1 MADYQECIKLGG
13 RPARLYFSPE
23 RCELSGRARQ
33 SRGCVSPQTIL
44 HLRNGNAKQ
53 IETKL
58 DASLGVEARLAREDA
73 MRKWLYLPVAIVLVL
88 FSISERAQGQARKD
102 IRSEGAK
109 APTEGNVTREPTKP
123 ATQDSNYSIA
133 PEDLLTI
140 DVWKEPEI
148 SRTVPVRRDGKIS
161 LPLLNDLQAAGLTPT
176 QLSSEI
182 VEKLRATI
190 VHPQVTVIVAQMSS
204 LRIYILGQ
212 VTRGGAYPLVPDM
225 TVMQAL
231 SIAGGFTPF
240 ANLKKIYVMRTE
252 NGADKKFPLNY
263 KEVIHGREMQQNI
276 HLKPGDTIV
285 VP

>member
-1 MADYQECIKLGG
+1 MKK
-13 RPARLYFSPE
+13 RLYLTAAISLLFFSSE
-23 RCELSGRARQ
+23 VQAQVQ
-33 SRGCVSPQTIL
+33 SRNDIKSES
-44 HLRNGNAKQ
+44 AKVL
-53 IETKL
+53 TGTG
-58 DASLGVEARLAREDA
+58 LGSQ
-73 MRKWLYLPVAIVLVL
+73 P
-88 FSISERAQGQARKD
+88 
-102 IRSEGAK
+102 AK
-109 APTEGNVTREPTKP
+109 A
-123 ATQDSNYSIA
+123 ATDDPNYSIA
-133 PEDLLTI
+133 PEDVLTI

-176 QLSSEI
+176 QLGAEI

-231 SIAGGFTPF
+231 SIAGGFTPY
-240 ANLKKIYVMRTE
+240 ANLKKIYIMRTE
-252 NGADKKFPLNY
+252 NGTDKIFPMNY
-263 KEVIHGREMQQNI
+263 KEVIGGRKPEQNI
-276 HLKPGDTIV
+276 RLKPGDTIV

>member
-1 MADYQECIKLGG
+1 
-13 RPARLYFSPE
+13 
-23 RCELSGRARQ
+23 
-33 SRGCVSPQTIL
+33 
-44 HLRNGNAKQ
+44 
-53 IETKL
+53 
-58 DASLGVEARLAREDA
+58 
-73 MRKWLYLPVAIVLVL
+73 MRKRFYVTTTISLAL
-88 FSISERAQGQARKD
+88 FSISAQAQGQTRKD
-102 IRSEGAK
+102 IKSESARVLTAGGITQPAR
-109 APTEGNVTREPTKP
+109 AATEDP
-123 ATQDSNYSIA
+123 NYSIA
-133 PEDLLTI
+133 PEDVLTI

-176 QLSSEI
+176 QLGSEI

-231 SIAGGFTPF
+231 SIAGGFTPY
-240 ANLKKIYVMRTE
+240 ANVKKIYVMRKE
-252 NGADKKFPLNY
+252 KGADRIFAVNY
-263 KEVIHGREMQQNI
+263 KQVISGRKTEQNI
-276 HLKPGDTIV
+276 QLKPGDTIV

>member
-1 MADYQECIKLGG
+1 MKKWWYVTAAISL
-13 RPARLYFSPE
+13 
-23 RCELSGRARQ
+23 
-33 SRGCVSPQTIL
+33 VS
-44 HLRNGNAKQ
+44 
-53 IETKL
+53 
-58 DASLGVEARLAREDA
+58 
-73 MRKWLYLPVAIVLVL
+73 
-88 FSISERAQGQARKD
+88 FSISARAQGQARKD
-102 IRSEGAK
+102 IKSESAQILSAVDIKSQPVK
-109 APTEGNVTREPTKP
+109 A
-123 ATQDSNYSIA
+123 ATDDPNYSIA
-133 PEDLLTI
+133 PEDVLTI

-176 QLSSEI
+176 QLGAEI

-231 SIAGGFTPF
+231 SVAGGFTPY
-240 ANLKKIYVMRTE
+240 ANVKKIHVIRSE
-252 NGADKKFPLNY
+252 NGTEKMFPLNY
-263 KEVIHGREMQQNI
+263 KEVSSGRKTEQNI